1 MNSVTTRATRKQKIV
16 LQSIA
21 FVILGVVF
29 VPMWAMLEATRA
41 ANMQAAA
48 VATLPNA
55 LPTLFNGLYIVLF
68 ISLLAILLGIL
79 CAFYLEE
86 WLLKTNSAR
95 RLLESI
101 IAILTG
107 LPSLLYGILAIGVSC
122 SYAGIPKVLGDRT
135 FLHQSAG
142 AIPFQRNTMLF
153 YAEVFTFILMVMPLT
168 IKTTQEALRSVA
180 TPIREAV
187 YALGASKWQ
196 VLKQH
201 VMPLAFT
208 RILAGGCQAMA
219 RAFAT
224 AALLI
229 GIYTWHYTTEQG
241 ELSNRFG
248 LFLTMA
254 LFLSVL
260 SSTLIKMDNSD
271 AAQLTEA

>member
-1 MNSVTTRATRKQKIV
+1 MNSVTTRAARKQKIV
-16 LQSIA
+16 LQGIA

-29 VPMWAMLEATRA
+29 VPIWDILEATRA

-48 VATLPNA
+48 VATLQNA
-55 LPTLFNGLYIVLF
+55 LPTLLNGLYIVLF

-86 WLLKTNSAR
+86 WLPKTNSAR
-95 RLLESI
+95 RLLESL

-122 SYAGIPKVLGDRT
+122 SYAGTLKVIGDRT

-153 YAEVFTFILMVMPLT
+153 YAEMFTFVLMVMPLT

-208 RILAGGCQAMA
+208 RILAGGCRAMA
-219 RAFAT
+219 RAFAA

-229 GIYTWHYTTEQG
+229 GIYTWHYTTELG
-241 ELSNRFG
+241 ELSNRFI
-248 LFLTMA
+248 LFLSMA
-254 LFLSVL
+254 VFLSVL
-260 SSTLIKMDNSD
+260 SSTLIEMDNSD
-271 AAQLTEA
+271 AVQHS